1 MEEIGACIDNMHNIN
16 FKSASCVIKN
26 VFPTNPHSM
35 VSISGRNLTCW
46 LLEDDVSTWSTPQIH
61 TSAYSLPHFDALGHP
76 QIDTSAYSRFHFDAL
91 GQPQIDISGNI
102 YCRHTFNISLLI
114 EFIVYDMQDS

>member
-1 MEEIGACIDNMHNIN
+1 MY
-16 FKSASCVIKN
+16 
-26 VFPTNPHSM
+26 
-35 VSISGRNLTCW
+35 W

-91 GQPQIDISGNI
+91 GQPQIDILI
-102 YCRHTFNISLLI
+102 YVADTHLTYLC
-114 EFIVYDMQDS
+114 